1 MKRREAGF
9 VTAEAAVVLPV
20 LLVVLALLV
29 GVVVAVGDQL
39 RLVDA
44 ARTGARLAA
53 RGETSAVTRDAAEQI
68 APHGATVAVTRV
80 GDDVEVTVRVT
91 IRPTHWLPAL
101 HLTAHATAPLEQ
113 P

>member
-1 MKRREAGF
+1 MKRSEQGM

-20 LLVVLALLV
+20 LLVVLGLLV

-53 RGETSAVTRDAAEQI
+53 RGESASVVREAAQQGAPGGTSVDITRA
-68 APHGATVAVTRV
+68 GA
-80 GDDVEVTVRVT
+80 DVDVTVRV
-91 IRPTHWLPAL
+91 IIQPTHWLPAL
-101 HLTAHATAPLEQ
+101 HLSAHATAPVE
-113 P
+113 PP

>member
-1 MKRREAGF
+1 MERSEQGM

-20 LLVVLALLV
+20 LLVVLGLLV

-53 RGETSAVTRDAAEQI
+53 RGESASVVREAAQQLVPDAKVDIERA
-68 APHGATVAVTRV
+68 GA
-80 GDDVEVTVRVT
+80 DVDVTVRVV
-91 IRPTHWLPAL
+91 IQPTHWLPAL
-101 HLTAHATAPLEQ
+101 HLSAHATAPVE
-113 P
+113 PP